1 MSVDIKSVGFIQ
13 AKHSSNFLVV
23 LDCKVLNNE
32 DLMKYGV
39 DGMDTMNLK
48 YGVDGMNTIYLN
60 TKIRRVGIF
69 LPTRRR
75 DQPK

>member
-13 AKHSSNFLVV
+13 AKHSSNFIVV

-39 DGMDTMNLK
+39 DGMDTINQLK
-48 YGVDGMNTIYLN
+48 PLLLIKRKSFCNCTEATSRNPLRSDRSG
-60 TKIRRVGIF
+60 
-69 LPTRRR
+69 
-75 DQPK
+75 

>member
-13 AKHSSNFLVV
+13 AKHSSNFIVV

-39 DGMDTMNLK
+39 DGM
-48 YGVDGMNTIYLN
+48 NTLIHAKDFFKTYR
-60 TKIRRVGIF
+60 TF
-69 LPTRRR
+69 
-75 DQPK
+75 DH